1 MKKILLLLF
10 ISCFVN
16 TYSYDLDDLDI
27 KVGDGFLNSK
37 ISNNSSQYIQ
47 DDEMARITIRKDYE
61 GREDYEDRFI
71 RYELFP
77 RGRRVQFKSLNG
89 RVANDMEIDRIYLK
103 KKVGNIDRNYLTFDY
118 KGRIELGVGGVFRI
132 GRNPS
137 LNGEYISEPII
148 LKLWKGKEE
157 ETIVFRYYVNVLGS
171 LELKTE
177 PMYLGKG
184 IRGEVLSSRNGGNP
198 GILYIKGKPGEE
210 VEIEYPKKI
219 FIYNQNRR
227 DKLKVYINSSLKDDD
242 EGESEVELNYRGR
255 AKVEFNGIVYNTR
268 KASSGIYSGTLLIK
282 VRYD

>member
-1 MKKILLLLF
+1 
-10 ISCFVN
+10 
-16 TYSYDLDDLDI
+16 YSYDLDDLDI

-61 GREDYEDRFI
+61 GREDYGDRFI

-89 RVANDMEIDRIYLK
+89 RIANDMEIDRIYLK

-132 GRNPS
+132 GKNLS
-137 LNGEYISEPII
+137 LNGEYVSDPIT
-148 LKLWKGKEE
+148 LKLWKDDEV
-157 ETIVFRYYVNVLGS
+157 ETVIFKYYVNVLGS

-184 IRGEVLSSRNGGNP
+184 IRGDTLSSKRDGFP

-227 DKLKVYINSSLKDDD
+227 GKLEVDINSNLRDDD
-242 EGESEVELNYRGR
+242 EGDDEVELNYRGT
-255 AKVEFNGIVYNTR
+255 AKVEFNGMAKDTR
-268 KASSGIYSGTLLIK
+268 GASSGIYSGTLLIK